1 MAVFKLVRDGYK
13 EQNALYKLVN
23 YVLNENKMPSKCF
36 GGNGINLYRPADS
49 MYRIKNV
56 FDKKFGN
63 QAEHFI
69 IAFDDNE
76 SRLLSAYHI
85 NQIAYEICDY
95 FKGVQIL
102 FALHEV
108 NNTYESYDYENDRV
122 HLHFV
127 VNTVDLNTGNKFRI
141 DFNNITG
148 IREHILSVLIKY
160 EAANK
165 LYFFVD

>member
-13 EQNALYKLVN
+13 EYDALYKLVK
-23 YVLNENKMPSKCF
+23 YVLDADKMPSRCF

-69 IAFDDNE
+69 IAFDDYE
-76 SRLLSAYHI
+76 SRLLSAYHL

-108 NNTYESYDYENDRV
+108 NNKHEPYDYVNDRV
-122 HLHFV
+122 HIHFV

-141 DFNNITG
+141 DFNNIGG
-148 IREHILSVLIKY
+148 IQEHILSVLRKY
-160 EAANK
+160 QAAER
-165 LYFFVD
+165 LLPIVG